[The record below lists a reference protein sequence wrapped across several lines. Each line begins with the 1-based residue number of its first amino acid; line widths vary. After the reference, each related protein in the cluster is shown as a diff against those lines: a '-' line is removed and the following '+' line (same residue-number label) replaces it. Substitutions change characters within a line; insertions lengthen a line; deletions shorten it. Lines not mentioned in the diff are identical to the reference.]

1 MNAMADKVIRLS
13 DGRALG
19 YAEYGSPLGEPVIY
33 CHGAPSSRVE
43 GNLSLHAV
51 AADRGVRLIIPDRPG
66 MGASDFQPGRR
77 IVDWPR
83 DVIELATGLHIDT
96 FAVLGSS
103 GGSPYAAVC
112 GVLIPAR
119 VRAIGLIGC
128 LAPFDAPDAS
138 ASLSAPLR
146 LMFRLA
152 RHAPPLL
159 RSLFRL
165 NLKMV
170 RNGGQRAAER
180 MAASFPEPD
189 RTLLRQRGDVA
200 RAFMACYEEACRQGV
215 EGPAWDLRLLARP
228 WGFDLGKIAVPVML
242 WHGERDGNVPVSH
255 GRYLASAIPG
265 CRATLYPDEAHLSL
279 SVNRSGDMLGGLIAL
294 AAA

>member
-1 MNAMADKVIRLS
+1 MNAMADRVVRLS
-13 DGRALG
+13 DGRALA

-66 MGASDFQPGRR
+66 MGASDFQPGHR

-83 DVIELATGLHIDT
+83 DVIGLATALHIDT

-128 LAPFDAPDAS
+128 LAPFDAPDAT
-138 ASLSAPLR
+138 AVA
-146 LMFRLA
+146 
-152 RHAPPLL
+152 
-159 RSLFRL
+159 
-165 NLKMV
+165 
-170 RNGGQRAAER
+170 QRAASTDVSPGEIR
-180 MAASFPEPD
+180 TAAVAKPVQAQPENGAKR
-189 RTLLRQRGDVA
+189 RTACRRTYGGLVPRARSNPVA
-200 RAFMACYEEACRQGV
+200 STWRCPRAFMACYEEACRRGV

-265 CRATLYPDEAHLSL
+265 CRATFYPDEAHLSL
-279 SVNRSGDMLGGLIAL
+279 SVNRSGEILGALIAL